1 MELSYRFLK
10 LGAPSRLVLAGAL
23 YAAAAFMQAA
33 TRNVPIGIIPVVAA
47 WLVLSPKPASNKPA
61 DLGFEEWRA
70 VSAAE
75 VTRIADG
82 ISASKKLRRK
92 VAGPVALGVL
102 ALVGLGLASLFA
114 LAAWP
119 PASLALFDFALF
131 LIPGLFFGKVKVH
144 VPAEIAFKLPSFLAL
159 MDAELPDGL
168 VLTPYLRFDKDKEQ
182 RDIPED
188 LRFMLEPR
196 RKAADL
202 VGVQLQ
208 AAINKGP
215 NGPVPYLYAVVLTR
229 GTAGPSY
236 ALAKRL
242 KADGFK
248 VEAGGEGEFG
258 TVVVRQATSGG
269 GYYTSPDDCRRLA
282 RLCLAYLAKLAGS

>member
-159 MDAELPDGL
+159 MNAELPDGL

-196 RKAADL
+196 RKSADL

-208 AAINKGP
+208 AAVNSGP
-215 NGPVPYLYAVVLTR
+215 NGQVPYLYAVALTR
-229 GTAGPSY
+229 GSGGAAY
-236 ALAKRL
+236 AAFSRL
-242 KADGFK
+242 RARGFVVEPGGDG
-248 VEAGGEGEFG
+248 EYG
-258 TVVVRQATSGG
+258 TVVIRQETSGG
-269 GYYTSPDDCRRLA
+269 GYHTTPDDCRALLELCAKVLA
-282 RLCLAYLAKLAGS
+282 SIS